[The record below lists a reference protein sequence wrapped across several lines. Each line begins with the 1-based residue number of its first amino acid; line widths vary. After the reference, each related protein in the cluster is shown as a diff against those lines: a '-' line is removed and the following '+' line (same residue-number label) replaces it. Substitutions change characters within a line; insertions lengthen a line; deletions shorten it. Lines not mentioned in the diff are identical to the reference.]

1 MGTIRFDIVKGPSAF
16 GLMDM
21 FLNAYNGNLDFVYFV
36 IKRNEIKKRLVGV
49 VIETIYHE
57 SGNDH
62 SFGISGHLRQPILVH
77 DGSINYSASKFEGFY
92 DSYAR
97 TGFLTFEY

>member
-49 VIETIYHE
+49 VIETIYHMARALE
-57 SGNDH
+57 PSISLDTYASAELIVSGAMKC
-62 SFGISGHLRQPILVH
+62 
-77 DGSINYSASKFEGFY
+77 AS
-92 DSYAR
+92 SC
-97 TGFLTFEY
+97 